1 MTRRLHPGSAAALP
15 PRSIGGFLPRSIGAL
30 LPRSIRARMTTA
42 ATLVA
47 AAVFLGASALTLA
60 TVPENLHGAVHTR
73 VELAIRRV
81 ASDARTG
88 TLPAELR
95 TPARVQLLRALSQ
108 TGEVLASSTAF
119 PQDARV
125 DAFRP
130 KRPESVETTE
140 LDLARHPEEPRSR
153 HLLMAITVRSP
164 RGPVTV
170 QAASSLADVDRALMW
185 IHLMVFVGT
194 PLILVIV
201 AVLTWAAV
209 SFALRP
215 VGRVRAELAE
225 ITGQDLSRR
234 VSVPPTGDEIA
245 DLADTTNHTLD
256 RLERS
261 AETQR
266 RFVADASHELR
277 SPISALRAQLEVA
290 NDYPDETD
298 WPATG
303 ARALAA
309 ADRLT
314 GIIDELLM
322 LAKLDAG
329 AVTQRR
335 VVDLCRV
342 AEEQISRRAGG
353 RVPIHL
359 HACASAPVFGSPVQ
373 LDRLLTN
380 LLDNAARHAASRID
394 VGVTVRG
401 DSVVVTVTDDGDGIA
416 PEDRERVFE
425 RFTRLES
432 ARAKDKGGSGLGLPL
447 SREIATAHGGSLM
460 VADHGPGAR
469 FVAVLPLHRG

>member
-1 MTRRLHPGSAAALP
+1 MTGWRLS
-15 PRSIGGFLPRSIGAL
+15 RSL
-30 LPRSIRARMTTA
+30 LPRSIRARLTTA

-47 AAVFLGASALTLA
+47 AAVFAGASALTLS
-60 TVPENLHGAVHTR
+60 TVPDNLNGIVHTR
-73 VELAIRRV
+73 AELAIRRV
-81 ASDARTG
+81 ASQARTG

-95 TPARVQLLRALSQ
+95 TPARVQLLRVLSQ
-108 TGEVLASSTAF
+108 TGEVLASSTDF
-119 PQDARV
+119 PQNPRV
-125 DAFRP
+125 TAFRP
-130 KRPESVETTE
+130 VRQEVIETTE
-140 LDLARHPEEPRSR
+140 LDLALHPEEPRSH

-170 QAASSLADVDRALMW
+170 QAASSLADIDRALMW
-185 IHLMVFVGT
+185 IHLIVYLGT
-194 PLILVIV
+194 PLVLVLI
-201 AVLTWAAV
+201 AILTWAVV
-209 SFALRP
+209 SHALRP

-245 DLADTTNHTLD
+245 DLAETTNDTLD

-290 NDYPDETD
+290 HDYPDETD

-329 AVTQRR
+329 ALTPRR

-342 AEEQISRRAGG
+342 AEEQIRRREGG
-353 RVPIHL
+353 RVPIFL
-359 HACASAPVFGSPVQ
+359 DACAPAPVLGSPVQ

-380 LLDNAARHAASRID
+380 LLDNATRHTASRID
-394 VGVTVRG
+394 VEVAVRG
-401 DSVVVTVTDDGDGIA
+401 DRVVVTVTDDGDGIA

-425 RFTRLES
+425 RFTRLED

-447 SREIATAHGGSLM
+447 SREIATAHGGTLT
-460 VADHGPGAR
+460 VAEHTPGAR
-469 FVAVLPLHRG
+469 FVAVLPLHPA

>member
-1 MTRRLHPGSAAALP
+1 
-15 PRSIGGFLPRSIGAL
+15 
-30 LPRSIRARMTTA
+30 MTTA

-47 AAVFLGASALTLA
+47 AVVIVGASALTLA
-60 TVPENLHGAVHTR
+60 TVPDNLHDTVHNR
-73 VELAIRRV
+73 VELAVRRV

-88 TLPAELR
+88 RLPRDLR
-95 TPARVQLLRALSQ
+95 TPARVQLLRVLSG
-108 TGEVLASSTAF
+108 TGEVLASSTSF

-125 DAFRP
+125 TAFRP
-130 KRPESVETTE
+130 VRQETVHTTE
-140 LDLARHPEEPRSR
+140 LELARHPEEPRSN

-170 QAASSLADVDRALMW
+170 QGASSLADVDRALMW
-185 IHLMVFVGT
+185 IHLMVFAGT
-194 PLILVIV
+194 PLVLVVI
-201 AVLTWAAV
+201 ALLTWAAV
-209 SFALRP
+209 TCALRP
-215 VGRVRAELAE
+215 VERVRAELAE

-234 VSVPPTGDEIA
+234 VPVPPTGDEIA
-245 DLADTTNHTLD
+245 DLAATTNHTLD

-335 VVDLCRV
+335 VVNLCLV
-342 AEEQISRRAGG
+342 AEEQIRRREGG
-353 RVPIHL
+353 RAPIFL
-359 HACASAPVFGSPVQ
+359 HACETAPVLGSPVQ

-380 LLDNAARHAASRID
+380 LLDNATRHTASRID
-394 VGVTVRG
+394 VEVTVRG
-401 DSVVVTVTDDGDGIA
+401 DKVVVTVTDDGDGIA

-432 ARAKDKGGSGLGLPL
+432 SRAKDKSGSGLGLPL
-447 SREIATAHGGSLM
+447 SREIAVAHGGTLTA
-460 VADHGPGAR
+460 ADQAPGAR